1 MDNLVFEES
10 INTEVSSSE
19 FVDKQWLYVNDNN
32 NGSYSGQIVL
42 DTTSLSNSGSYI
54 NWSEA
59 FIAMPLVLQAEGS
72 ATGITATNNLD
83 YLMGLKNGYWQILH
97 SMSVEFN
104 NGSIIQQT
112 PFLNVFCSFKNLT
125 SWSQNDVINWGAI
138 CGFCP
143 DSCRSWLYNNNTTAN
158 SLLNFM
164 NTSGQGVCNNRVAPY
179 VQIATYGYW
188 TGSLV
193 TATATAVT
201 AITTLTGQ
209 LSVGMMISGPS
220 VPTGTYITAI
230 VYVAGVPSTATLSA
244 ATTGATT
251 NVMPMIGI
259 NQLFQVNVDALASDD
274 SDNIRQNYNAG
285 LQQRMSWLNFS
296 LNNLGS
302 AVVPTLTNSLTNNQ
316 PSLLAGSSGTAT
328 TSVAS
333 SSALNQIFQ
342 SYVQKASTTR
352 SIVFDAV
359 IRLKDIADFY
369 QKCPLLKGSTMRIY
383 LNTNQVYF
391 TAGFCAGVVAGSVST
406 TALSAGS
413 SISQTNTG
421 CVALTSTPIIL
432 GGGGTN
438 PIMVS
443 SMDIGQGSSAVVP
456 LANTLPTAPESIKF
470 GLSIVRTQF
479 LSGQF
484 TASVAAPV
492 TSVRLYAPAY
502 TMSPIA
508 EQRYLSLTPT
518 KKIVYNDLF
527 QYSFTGVAS
536 GQTFSFLV
544 TNGIPNIRGILV
556 IPLLPKASNGTAST
570 YPTGTA
576 LAGVTTSSLLSPFST
591 TGGTP
596 DPISLTNFQI
606 QISGKNLFINNL
618 QYDYETFYEQLISSN
633 QLNGSLTTS
642 LSSGLIGFTEFEN
655 LYRYYY
661 GNAGRSIPSEDGVA
675 KAVQVSGVN
684 NSPQTIDFMVF
695 IEFERQI
702 VVDVRTGARVQ

>member
-143 DSCRSWLYNNNTTAN
+143 DSCRSWLYNNNSTAN

-230 VYVAGVPSTATLSA
+230 VYAAGVPSTATLSA

-251 NVMPMIGI
+251 NVMPMTGI
-259 NQLFQVNVDALASDD
+259 NQLLQVNIDSVGGDD
-274 SDNIRQNYNAG
+274 SDNLRQNYNAG

-302 AVVPTLTNSLTNNQ
+302 AVVPTLANSLTNNQ

-328 TSVAS
+328 TSLAS

-391 TAGFCAGVVAGSVST
+391 TCGLCAGVVAGAVST

-421 CVALTSTPIIL
+421 AIALTSTPIIL

-443 SMDIGQGSSAVVP
+443 SMDIGQGANAIVP
-456 LANTLPTAPESIKF
+456 LANTLPAAPESVKF

-484 TASVAAPV
+484 TSSVSAPV

-570 YPTGTA
+570 YPTTTA
-576 LAGVTTSSLLSPFST
+576 LAGTTTSSLLSPFST

>member
-1 MDNLVFEES
+1 MDTLVYDDS
-10 INTEVSSSE
+10 INTEVTSAE

-32 NGSYSGQIVL
+32 NGSYTGQIVL
-42 DTTSLSNSGSYI
+42 DTTALSNSSSYI

-72 ATGITATNNLD
+72 ATAITATNNLD
-83 YLMGLKNGYWQILH
+83 YLMGLKSGFWQILH

-125 SWSQNDVINWGAI
+125 SWSQNDIQDWGSV
-138 CGFCP
+138 CGFYP
-143 DSCRSWLYNNNTTAN
+143 DTSRSWLYNNNSTAN

-164 NTSGQGVCNNRVAPY
+164 NTSGQGFCNNRTSPY
-179 VQIATYGYW
+179 ISIASYGYW
-188 TGSLV
+188 TGTLV

-209 LSVGMMISGPS
+209 LSVGMIISGPS

-230 VYVAGVPSTATLSA
+230 VYVAGQPSTATLSA

-251 NVMPMIGI
+251 NVQPMIGI
-259 NQLFQVNVDALASDD
+259 NQLLQVNLDTVTSDD
-274 SDNIRQNYNAG
+274 SDNIRQNYNEG
-285 LQQRMSWLNFS
+285 FKQRISWLNFS
-296 LNNLGS
+296 LSNLGS
-302 AVVPTLTNSLTNNQ
+302 TVTPTLANSLTCNQ
-316 PSLLAGSSGTAT
+316 SSLLASSLT
-328 TSVAS
+328 TSTNSTAS

-359 IRLKDIADFY
+359 IRLKDIADFF

-391 TAGFCAGVVAGSVST
+391 TIGVCAPVVAGSVSV
-406 TALSAGS
+406 TAGSAGS

-421 CVALTSTPIIL
+421 CIALTSTPIIL

-438 PIMVS
+438 PVMVS
-443 SMDIGQGSSAVVP
+443 SMDFGQGSSALVP
-456 LANTLPTAPESIKF
+456 VSNNLPTAPESVKI

-484 TASVAAPV
+484 AATVTAPI
-492 TSVRLYAPAY
+492 TSVRLYAPGY
-502 TMSPIA
+502 TMNPIA
-508 EQRYLSLTPT
+508 ESRFLSLTPT

-527 QYSFTGVAS
+527 YYSFNTINTGP
-536 GQTFSFLV
+536 FSFLV
-544 TNGIPNIRGILV
+544 TNGLPNIRSILV
-556 IPLLPKASNGTAST
+556 VPLLPRGSNGVAST
-570 YPTGTA
+570 YPTTTA
-576 LAGVTTSSLLSPFST
+576 LSGVTVSSLLSPFST

-596 DPISLTNFQI
+596 DPISITNFQI
-606 QISGKNLFINNL
+606 QISGKNLFISNL
-618 QYDYETFYEQLISSN
+618 FYDYETFYEQLVSSN

-642 LSSGLIGFTEFEN
+642 LSSGLIGKTEFQN

-661 GNAGRSIPSEDGVA
+661 GNASRSIPSEDGVA
-675 KAVQVSGVN
+675 KAVQISGTN
-684 NSPQTIDFMVF
+684 NSAQTIDIACFV
-695 IEFERQI
+695 EFERALTI
-702 VVDVRTGARVQ
+702 DLRSGSRIA

>member
-59 FIAMPLVLQAEGS
+59 FISMPLVLQAEGS
-72 ATGITATNNLD
+72 ATAITATNNLD
-83 YLMGLKNGYWQILH
+83 YLMGLKNGFWQILH

-125 SWSQNDVINWGAI
+125 SWSQNDIQNWGAI

-143 DSCRSWLYNNNTTAN
+143 DTARSWLYNNNSTDNTAA
-158 SLLNFM
+158 NFM
-164 NTSGQGVCNNRVAPY
+164 NTSGQGFCNNRTAPY
-179 VQIATYGYW
+179 TQIASYGYW
-188 TGSLV
+188 SGAFTAAGSSTAISGINTTAGVLVPGMYLTGAGVTIGTYVVSVVYSSLNV
-193 TATATAVT
+193 ATSAVLSANIAATANT
-201 AITTLTGQ
+201 
-209 LSVGMMISGPS
+209 
-220 VPTGTYITAI
+220 VPFIGTSPLLHTHDT
-230 VYVAGVPSTATLSA
+230 PTSEDT
-244 ATTGATT
+244 
-251 NVMPMIGI
+251 
-259 NQLFQVNVDALASDD
+259 
-274 SDNIRQNYNAG
+274 DNIRQQYNAG
-285 LQQRMSWLNFS
+285 FVQRMEWLNFS

-302 AVVPTLTNSLTNNQ
+302 GVTPTLTNSLTANQ
-316 PSLLAGSSGTAT
+316 PSLLAGSSGTG
-328 TSVAS
+328 TSVLTGS
-333 SSALNQIFQ
+333 SSLNTIFM
-342 SYVQKASTTR
+342 SYVRKDASTR

-359 IRLKDIADFY
+359 IRLKDIADFF

-391 TAGFCAGVVAGSVST
+391 TLSAAAPVISGAVST
-406 TALSAGS
+406 TAASAG
-413 SISQTNTG
+413 ISTTQTQTG
-421 CVALTSTPIIL
+421 CIALSSTPVIL

-438 PIMVS
+438 PVMVA
-443 SMDIGQGSSAVVP
+443 SMDLGQGASGLVP
-456 LANTLPTAPESIKF
+456 VANATPAPETNIKI

-479 LSGQF
+479 RSGQF
-484 TASVAAPV
+484 TTEVSAPI

-527 QYSFTGVAS
+527 QYSFTGVTS
-536 GQTFSFLV
+536 GSSFSFLV

-556 IPLLPKASNGTAST
+556 IPLLPKGSNGVASKYPSSTAIA
-570 YPTGTA
+570 GT
-576 LAGVTTSSLLSPFST
+576 TTSSLLSPFST

-596 DPISLTNFQI
+596 DPISIQNFQI

-618 QYDYETFYEQLISSN
+618 QYDYETFYEQLVSSN

-642 LSSGLIGFTEFEN
+642 LSSGLIGFAEFQN

-661 GNAGRSIPSEDGVA
+661 GNASRSIPSEDGVA

-684 NSPQTIDFMVF
+684 GSPQTIDFMVF
-695 IEFERQI
+695 VEFERQV